1 MKRLIAVIIC
11 CLLVFSTIGLC
22 FSSPSV
28 YAATEE
34 ELEQELVRIEAE
46 IKANKKKIKSL
57 DGEKESQQEYLDTLK
72 LQISSV
78 QKKADAL
85 NNQVKII
92 DNAINLCNSQIKKYK
107 NEISTLVDEVSLA
120 ENQIKKTTKNIE
132 SSKDQL
138 SAKIRASYVTG
149 NQSMLKLLMG
159 SDSLATFL
167 TRLEMMKRMSEKDK
181 KVIDDFKEQAVL
193 LKQSKKTLQEK
204 QAELVTKQQKVEE
217 TKQTAVD
224 KKKELA
230 AKQNEHKAAI
240 AQLENDYKK
249 VQNYIDKLDK
259 SSSVYESYIKNL
271 EAERKAA
278 DKEIEDLIKSYQATT
293 ATTTSPVANVVET
306 TLYASNGDPSK
317 ETEAQATSAPSYS
330 SNASWGWPLGSY
342 PCYISSGY
350 GNRSASISGWSFHG
364 GTDIAGG
371 GIHGQPVYASRA
383 GTVIAAVWGTTG
395 YGRYVVLD
403 HGDGY
408 STVYGH
414 CSNLLVS
421 QGQYVQ
427 KGQKIAE
434 VGSTGN
440 STGPHLHFEVRYNGV
455 KQNPMNFVT
464 KP

>member
-1 MKRLIAVIIC
+1 MKRLIAILIC
-11 CLLVFSTIGLC
+11 SLLVLTSVGFCFST
-22 FSSPSV
+22 PSV

-34 ELEQELVRIEAE
+34 ELEQELARIEAE

-72 LQISSV
+72 SQIESV

-92 DNAINLCNSQIKKYK
+92 DNAINLCNTQIKQLK

-120 ENQIKKTTKNIE
+120 ETQIKETTKNIE
-132 SSKDQL
+132 NSKDEL
-138 SAKIRASYVTG
+138 SAKIRASYING
-149 NQSMLKLLMG
+149 NQSTLKILMG
-159 SDSLATFL
+159 SDSLASFL
-167 TRLEMMKRMSEKDK
+167 TRLEMMKRMSENDK
-181 KVIDDFKEQAVL
+181 KVIDDFKKEAVL
-193 LKQSKKTLQEK
+193 LKESKEKLQEK
-204 QAELVTKQQKVEE
+204 QAELVAKQQKIEE
-217 TKQTAVD
+217 TKQTAVE

-230 AKQNEHKAAI
+230 EKQNEHKAAI

-259 SSSVYESYIKNL
+259 SSSVYENYIKNL
-271 EAERKAA
+271 EAERAAA
-278 DKEIEDLIKSYQATT
+278 DKEIEEIIKSYQATT
-293 ATTTSPVANVVET
+293 TTQVANVIET
-306 TLYASNGDPSK
+306 THYASNGDPSK
-317 ETEAQATSAPSYS
+317 DTSNQSTTVPSYES
-330 SNASWGWPLGSY
+330 SASWGWPVGNY

-364 GTDIAGG
+364 GTDIAGS

-421 QGQYVQ
+421 QGQYVA

-455 KQNPMNFVT
+455 KQNPMNYVT